1 MIKNKL
7 LYLSMVIIFL
17 SLISTSVYAQED
29 MVEIDNSVFENP
41 RRTPSIFRHDEH
53 NEKAEIE
60 ECNACHHIYKDGRII
75 EDESSEDQQCS
86 DCHKLK
92 AFGDTPSLMKAFHN
106 NCTGCHKQ
114 KKNGPIMCGECHLWG
129 KNKIF

>member
-1 MIKNKL
+1 MSKYKL
-7 LYLSMVIIFL
+7 LYLFMVIMILPLIFMPA
-17 SLISTSVYAQED
+17 YAQED

-41 RRTPSIFRHDEH
+41 RRTPSLFKHDEH

-60 ECNACHHIYKDGRII
+60 DCNACHHVYKDGIFI

-92 AFGDTPSLMKAFHN
+92 KSGNCPSLMKAYHD
-106 NCTGCHKQ
+106 NCIGCHKQ
-114 KKNGPIMCGECHLWG
+114 KKNGPIMCGECHLWR
-129 KNKIF
+129 KK

>member
-92 AFGDTPSLMKAFHN
+92 ASSDSPPLMKAFHD
-106 NCTGCHKQ
+106 NCIGCHKQ
-114 KKNGPIMCGECHLWG
+114 KKNGPIMCGECHLWR
-129 KNKIF
+129 KK